1 MSKFHRIAL
10 AAVALAGTVLLA
22 APAGSAS
29 AAAASSERKVVID
42 VTFTVTD
49 DDIFSDTTVTSH
61 RTQTVFVS
69 DASPVTTAVF
79 KSDCA
84 GDEVRGELAL
94 RIGLRSNGAV
104 YVDDSV
110 VNHVL
115 GLRLYEGAEGVGC
128 PFDDLDGNQNI
139 TDLAIPRGL
148 GASSSASVGNQQE
161 GGEDFVSVTYAVNNF
176 AG

>member
-1 MSKFHRIAL
+1 MFHRIAL
-10 AAVALAGTVLLA
+10 ATVALAGTVMLA

-29 AAAASSERKVVID
+29 AALSTSDRKVVID

-49 DDIFSDTTVTSH
+49 DDTFSDTTITSH
-61 RTQTVFVS
+61 RSQTVFVS
-69 DASPVTTAVF
+69 DASPVTYAVF

-94 RIGLRSNGAV
+94 RIDLQSNGAV
-104 YVDDSV
+104 YVQDSV
-110 VNHVL
+110 VNNVL

-128 PFDDLDGNQNI
+128 PFSDLDGQRNI
-139 TDLAIPRGL
+139 TDLPIPRGL
-148 GASSSASVGNQQE
+148 GASASASVGNQQE
-161 GGEDFVSVTYAVNNF
+161 GGDDFVSVTYAVNNY